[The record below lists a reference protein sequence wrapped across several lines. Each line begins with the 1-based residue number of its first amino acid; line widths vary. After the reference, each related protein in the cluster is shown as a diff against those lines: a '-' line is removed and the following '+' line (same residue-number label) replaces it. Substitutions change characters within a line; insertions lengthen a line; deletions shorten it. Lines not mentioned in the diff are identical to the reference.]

1 MIHESTVLFPIIS
14 YPWRPC
20 KPQGAVHPQPKD
32 RTPAL
37 PRGAGALVETGMVS
51 LLHLSGF
58 VMAGRSVLLSG
69 GRIGRRESRLLSEAE
84 MKDKTEWGIRR
95 NIHRNIY

>member
-1 MIHESTVLFPIIS
+1 MQT
-14 YPWRPC
+14 
-20 KPQGAVHPQPKD
+20 QGAVHPQPKD

-58 VMAGRSVLLSG
+58 VMADRNVLLSG
-69 GRIGRRESRLLSEAE
+69 GRIGLRESRLLSEAE
-84 MKDKTEWGIRR
+84 MKDKTEWKCRMGYTSEHILRH
-95 NIHRNIY
+95 ISVHT